1 MTAVLDASTVL
12 ALINTETGWEVASN
26 YLDDSVMSA
35 VNLAEIVGK
44 LRDIGVAP
52 SSTRSIVDR
61 LAVVVIPF
69 DETQAFLA
77 GDLVARTRSAGL
89 SLGDRCGLALA
100 KTLDATA
107 VTADRAWLEIDAG
120 VEIAAIRP

>member
-1 MTAVLDASTVL
+1 VTTVLDASAVL
-12 ALINTETGWEVASN
+12 ALINKETGWEVASD
-26 YLDDSVMSA
+26 YLDDAIMSA
-35 VNLAEIVGK
+35 VNLAEVVGK
-44 LRDIGVAP
+44 LRGIGVTP
-52 SSTRSIVDR
+52 SAIRSIVDL
-61 LAVVVIPF
+61 LALVVIPF

-89 SLGDRCGLALA
+89 SLGDRCCLALA